1 MTVTTTYIVQYS
13 HPHTPG
19 EDMWCTF
26 GTDGDHF
33 LFYQFE
39 DAVEQAMKVG
49 DIYAGNPWYRRI
61 VDLETRE
68 VLWQRNG
75 SVEVQL

>member
-1 MTVTTTYIVQYS
+1 MTITTTYIVQYS

-19 EDMWCTF
+19 KWWTF

-61 VDLETRE
+61 VNLETRE